1 MRRIFRKTY
10 LVLIFKVG
18 IRFLFAIPFSEET
31 QVTLLRNAWVE
42 IFALG
47 LAQCSQ
53 TLSIPTII
61 SSLVNYVKTVI
72 SQDKVPPSGVKKIV
86 EHVWKLQEFVSEM
99 NRLDLDDCEY
109 AYLKLISLFN
119 PGWFETRPF

>member
-1 MRRIFRKTY
+1 M
-10 LVLIFKVG
+10 
-18 IRFLFAIPFSEET
+18 A
-31 QVTLLRNAWVE
+31 LLRNAWVE

-72 SQDKVPPSGVKKIV
+72 SQEKVPPVGVKKIV

-99 NRLDLDDCEY
+99 NRLELDDCEF

-119 PGWFETRPF
+119 PGLCILLRLETTRNYNPPFVLLQTM